1 MREGCQICNGPTMQV
16 FSVGQFPLYRC
27 RNCGLEG
34 LSPQP
39 DDQILER
46 IYGKDY
52 FLGSRDTDARRLMD
66 EMKGLTAEKYL
77 QILKRKLEVDSPRL
91 IEIGCGG
98 GEFLEKAMA
107 SGFDVVGVELSS
119 NAVQAANRKLGIP
132 RVVAGDLLDVDL
144 NSLGVFDCCVLLDVI
159 EHVRNPLPYLKKIR
173 SLLGSNGIC
182 FIVTPSLNSWSA
194 RLLGRYWME
203 YKPEHLFYFNRK
215 NITRMLSDAGFHNVN
230 VSSNWK
236 ILNLEYI
243 DFHMQKFHVPIISPL
258 SKLFVK
264 ALPKKLRHYNFGIV
278 ASGMCVVGSLNDSS
292 CGRD

>member
-1 MREGCQICNGPTMQV
+1 MRESCQICNGPTIQV

-27 RNCGLEG
+27 RSCGLEG

-46 IYGKDY
+46 IYGEDY
-52 FLGSRDTDARRLMD
+52 FLGSRDAEATQLMD
-66 EMKGLTAEKYL
+66 KMKGLTAEKYL
-77 QILKRKLEVDSPRL
+77 QILKQKVEVDSPRL

-98 GEFLEKAMA
+98 GEFLEKAMG
-107 SGFDVVGVELSS
+107 SGFDAAGLEISS
-119 NAVQAANRKLGIP
+119 NAVQSANRKLGIP
-132 RVVAGDLLDVDL
+132 RVVEGDLLDLDL
-144 NSLGVFDCCVLLDVI
+144 DNLGVFDCCVLLDVL
-159 EHVRNPLPYLKKIR
+159 EHVRDPVAFLKRSK
-173 SLLGSNGIC
+173 SLLAKNGIC

-203 YKPEHLFYFNRK
+203 YKPEHLFYFNRR
-215 NITRMLSDAGFHNVN
+215 NIVRILNDAGFRNVN
-230 VSSNWK
+230 VSPNWK

-264 ALPKKLRHYNFGIV
+264 ALPKKLRHRNFGIV
-278 ASGMCVVGSLNDSS
+278 ASGMNIVASANHT
-292 CGRD
+292 

>member
-27 RNCGLEG
+27 RDCGLEG

-39 DDQILER
+39 DNQFLDE
-46 IYGKDY
+46 IYGEDY
-52 FLGSRDTDARRLMD
+52 FLGSRDADATRLMAR
-66 EMKGLTAEKYL
+66 MKGLTAENYL
-77 QILKRKLEVDSPRL
+77 RILNQKLENDSPRL

-107 SGFDVVGVELSS
+107 SGFDVAGVEISS
-119 NAVQAANRKLGIP
+119 NAVQSANRKLGIP
-132 RVVAGDLLDVDL
+132 RVVEGDLLDVDL

-159 EHVRNPLPYLKKIR
+159 EHVRNPLPYLKKVR
-173 SLLGSNGIC
+173 SLLGNNGIC

-203 YKPEHLFYFNRK
+203 YKPEHLFYFNRR
-215 NITRMLSDAGFHNVN
+215 NIVRILNDAGFHNVN
-230 VSSNWK
+230 VSPNWK

-258 SKLFVK
+258 SNFFVK
-264 ALPKKLRHYNFGIV
+264 ALPKKLRHCNFGIV
-278 ASGMCVVGSLNDSS
+278 ASGMNIVASANHT
-292 CGRD
+292 

>member
-1 MREGCQICNGPTMQV
+1 MRESCQICNGPTIQV
-16 FSVGQFPLYRC
+16 FSVGEFPLYRC
-27 RNCGLEG
+27 RSCGLEG

-46 IYGKDY
+46 IYGEDY
-52 FLGSRDTDARRLMD
+52 FLGSRDADATQLMD
-66 EMKGLTAEKYL
+66 KMKGLTAEKYL
-77 QILKRKLEVDSPRL
+77 QILKRKVEVDSPRL

-107 SGFDVVGVELSS
+107 SGFDVAGLEISS
-119 NAVQAANRKLGIP
+119 NAVQSANRKLGIP
-132 RVVAGDLLDVDL
+132 RVVEGDLLDLDL
-144 NSLGVFDCCVLLDVI
+144 DNLGVFDCCVMLDVL
-159 EHVRNPLPYLKKIR
+159 EHVRDPVAFLKRSK
-173 SLLGSNGIC
+173 SLLDKNGIC

-203 YKPEHLFYFNRK
+203 YKPEHLFYFNRR
-215 NITRMLSDAGFHNVN
+215 NIVRILNDAGFHNVN
-230 VSSNWK
+230 VSPNWK

-264 ALPKKLRHYNFGIV
+264 ALPNKLRHRNFGIV
-278 ASGMCVVGSLNDSS
+278 ASGMNIVASANHT
-292 CGRD
+292 

>member
-1 MREGCQICNGPTMQV
+1 MQV

-27 RNCGLEG
+27 RDCGLEG

-39 DDQILER
+39 DNQFLDE
-46 IYGKDY
+46 IYGEDY
-52 FLGSRDTDARRLMD
+52 FLGSRDADATRLMAR
-66 EMKGLTAEKYL
+66 MKGLTAENYL
-77 QILKRKLEVDSPRL
+77 RILNQKLENDSPRL

-107 SGFDVVGVELSS
+107 SGFDVAGVEISS
-119 NAVQAANRKLGIP
+119 NAVQSANRKLGIP
-132 RVVAGDLLDVDL
+132 RVVEGDLLDVDL

-159 EHVRNPLPYLKKIR
+159 EHVRNPLPYLKKVR
-173 SLLGSNGIC
+173 SLLGNNGIC

-203 YKPEHLFYFNRK
+203 YKPEHLFYFNRR
-215 NITRMLSDAGFHNVN
+215 NIVRILNDAGFHNVN
-230 VSSNWK
+230 VSPNWK

-258 SKLFVK
+258 SNFFVK
-264 ALPKKLRHYNFGIV
+264 ALPKKLRHCNFGIV
-278 ASGMCVVGSLNDSS
+278 ASGMNIVASANHT
-292 CGRD
+292 

>member
-1 MREGCQICNGPTMQV
+1 VRESCQICNGPTIQV

-27 RNCGLEG
+27 RSCGLEG

-46 IYGKDY
+46 IYGEDY
-52 FLGSRDTDARRLMD
+52 FLGSRDAEATQLMD
-66 EMKGLTAEKYL
+66 KMKGLTAEKYL
-77 QILKRKLEVDSPRL
+77 QILKQKVEVDSPRL

-98 GEFLEKAMA
+98 GEFLEKAMG
-107 SGFDVVGVELSS
+107 SGFDAAGLEISS
-119 NAVQAANRKLGIP
+119 NAVQSANRKLGIP
-132 RVVAGDLLDVDL
+132 RVVEGDLLDLDL
-144 NSLGVFDCCVLLDVI
+144 DNLGVFDCCVLLDVL
-159 EHVRNPLPYLKKIR
+159 EHVRDPVAFLKRSK
-173 SLLGSNGIC
+173 SLLAKNGIC

-203 YKPEHLFYFNRK
+203 YKPEHLFYFNRR
-215 NITRMLSDAGFHNVN
+215 NIVRILNDAGFRNVN
-230 VSSNWK
+230 VSPNWK

-264 ALPKKLRHYNFGIV
+264 ALPKKLRHRNFGIV
-278 ASGMCVVGSLNDSS
+278 ASGMNIVASANHT
-292 CGRD
+292 